1 MKTLIGTSLI
11 SISVLM
17 TIPEGAAEV
26 YKCKTPKGVVYQGTP
41 CADGDQSKPMLTDS
55 TADLSDARAFGE
67 KVRQRDALEEQE
79 WKLRQAQ
86 NDRQKA
92 REEGDRLRK

>member
-17 TIPEGAAEV
+17 TIPDGAAEV

-41 CADGDQSKPMLTDS
+41 CVDGDQSNPMLTDS

-79 WKLRQAQ
+79 RRLRQAQ
-86 NDRQKA
+86 NDLRVAQYD
-92 REEGDRLRK
+92 REQAQ